1 LLGTTEQRILENMN
15 SDSLKHHFLIAM
27 PQLEDPNFEHT
38 LTYIL
43 EHNEEGA
50 MGLTLNR
57 PVDISFDDV
66 LDDLGIDAETLLSR
80 QHQVVAGGPV
90 QTDAGFI
97 LHPAQEVPFS
107 SSVPLQSGI
116 WLTTSRDILEAIAR
130 GEGPAHSLM
139 ALGYAGWGA
148 GQLEQ
153 EMAENIWLTVP
164 ASAEIIFDVP
174 FAQRWQAAAKTIG
187 VDIHL
192 LSGQAGHG

>member
-1 LLGTTEQRILENMN
+1 MN

-27 PQLEDPNFEHT
+27 PQLDDPNFEHT

-43 EHNEEGA
+43 EHNEAGA

-66 LDDLGIDAETLLSR
+66 LDDLGISSEILLSR

-97 LHPAQEVPFS
+97 LHPAQEQPFS
-107 SSVPLQSGI
+107 SSVPLQSDI

-130 GEGPAHSLM
+130 GEGPTHSLM

-148 GQLEQ
+148 GQLE
-153 EMAENIWLTVP
+153 EELAENIWLTVP

-174 FAQRWQAAAKTIG
+174 FAQRWQAAAKTLG
-187 VDIHL
+187 VDINL
-192 LSGQAGHG
+192 LSGEAGHG